1 VEKEVGMPRTG
12 RWVVVFL
19 VVGVLAGGSVAL
31 AEGVAFSG
39 GVDLVTTFTPI
50 LLLSYDISSELT
62 LSLSLTGFTFET
74 KTGFSLAG
82 FQSERIEVGF
92 DLGAVEIGEEV
103 LFNPAFSWN
112 ELSVDVD
119 ILGVLLGLDLLLANI
134 GTPQTPD
141 FSVGIVL
148 QLESTITCGLTLTTL
163 TGFGAVD
170 LVNLIGGIEAPF
182 SNQVLALTLHLD
194 QLFAPPEAL
203 NVTVVPGI
211 YFEEEVLRLQLEAL
225 GILLSTSTWFDWT
238 GFSQEI
244 LEFGYHFDEPPLALL
259 SVLTVDSDL
268 AVSELDLFLDLQIG
282 IVRFTSETFFSE
294 PSVPLPIP
302 LLFSGQDF
310 ALGIAWE
317 GIGLVSEIEFDDLF
331 LFERERF
338 SIEVVIDPVS
348 VASLT
353 EFDATGFV
361 GEWIRAGVQVGGVV
375 LFTEAA
381 FDVGGVT
388 SVSFGF
394 ELRF

>member
-1 VEKEVGMPRTG
+1 
-12 RWVVVFL
+12 
-19 VVGVLAGGSVAL
+19 
-31 AEGVAFSG
+31 
-39 GVDLVTTFTPI
+39 
-50 LLLSYDISSELT
+50 
-62 LSLSLTGFTFET
+62 
-74 KTGFSLAG
+74 
-82 FQSERIEVGF
+82 
-92 DLGAVEIGEEV
+92 
-103 LFNPAFSWN
+103 
-112 ELSVDVD
+112 
-119 ILGVLLGLDLLLANI
+119 
-134 GTPQTPD
+134 
-141 FSVGIVL
+141 
-148 QLESTITCGLTLTTL
+148 
-163 TGFGAVD
+163 
-170 LVNLIGGIEAPF
+170 
-182 SNQVLALTLHLD
+182 
-194 QLFAPPEAL
+194 L

-211 YFEEEVLRLQLEAL
+211 YFEEELLRLQLDAL

-238 GFSQEI
+238 GFSREI

-268 AVSELDLFLDLQIG
+268 AVSELDLFLDLEIG

-294 PSVPLPIP
+294 PSVPLPVP

-361 GEWIRAGVQVGGVV
+361 GEWIRGGVQVGGVV
-375 LFTEAA
+375 LFTEAV
-381 FDVGGVT
+381 FDVGGVA